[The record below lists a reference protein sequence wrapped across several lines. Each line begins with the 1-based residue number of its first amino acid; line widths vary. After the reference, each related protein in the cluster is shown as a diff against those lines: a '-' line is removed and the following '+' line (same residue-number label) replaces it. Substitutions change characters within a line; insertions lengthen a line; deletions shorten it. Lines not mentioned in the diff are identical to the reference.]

1 MSFLRTRVR
10 LVLVAAS
17 CLAIGAGASA
27 IASAGAATTTSDNH
41 GQLHR
46 RAPRSLVARA
56 VHADL
61 VVHAKNGFVTVTVDR
76 GVVQSVSGQQLTIA
90 EGTKKA
96 TYKTV
101 TITIPANARVRD
113 NRQKAA
119 LAAVK
124 PGQRATVVQ
133 GLKRT
138 IVVARTPRTA

>member
-27 IASAGAATTTSDNH
+27 IASAGAATTTPNNH
-41 GQLHR
+41 GHLHR
-46 RAPRSLVARA
+46 RGPRSLVARA

>member
-27 IASAGAATTTSDNH
+27 IASAGAATTTPENH

-124 PGQRATVVQ
+124 LGQRATVVQ

-138 IVVARTPRTA
+138 IVLARTPRTA

>member
-1 MSFLRTRVR
+1 MSFLRTRFR
-10 LVLVAAS
+10 LVLVAVS

-27 IASAGAATTTSDNH
+27 IASAGAATTPAGH
-41 GQLHR
+41 GQAKLHR
-46 RAPRSLVARA
+46 KAALTARA

-61 VVHAKNGFVTVTVDR
+61 VVHTKKGFVTVTVDR
-76 GVVQSVSGQQLTIA
+76 GLVRSVSGQQLTIT

-96 TYKTV
+96 TYKTL

-113 NRQKAA
+113 NGQKAT
-119 LAAVK
+119 LADIKA
-124 PGQRATVVQ
+124 GQRATVVQ